1 MIVKLLGF
9 WLLPSFLW
17 ALQTPQISGTPH
29 SDQELCQEY
38 EPTLHRYNSL
48 TRQMDLVKA
57 KGAGNV
63 SCLIYPEKMLRCT
76 VSGQYLPRGSQLS
89 VAVIISDVE
98 EMTSTLPE
106 CSEAIQPSKGP
117 GDSKPFVECRVD
129 HPFSSLTVLLNA
141 SGPDTHALFCHT
153 FSSELLEVLSPPPN
167 ITAEV
172 KEGQLLVSWGL
183 PYSLHTKKHRCFVYQ
198 VDDKQ
203 EINDIQETTHLER
216 QVDPAAGY
224 AVRIRTRKSP
234 SCLGPEEWSAWSE
247 PIGLPGGSRYNLNK
261 VLIGSILLGT
271 PMIVLALLL
280 LLRKHRVSKLLF
292 PQIPQLPKKYKHFL
306 KRPTSS
312 TFLPV
317 VQAVYEED
325 ITVVE
330 DTQSSTDELKQDL

>member
-1 MIVKLLGF
+1 MIMKLFGF
-9 WLLPSFLW
+9 WLLPSVLW
-17 ALQTPQISGTPH
+17 ALPTPQMGTRH

-38 EPTLHRYNSL
+38 DPTLHRYNSL
-48 TRQMDLVKA
+48 TGGMDLVEEEDA
-57 KGAGNV
+57 KNV
-63 SCLIYPEKMLRCT
+63 SCLIYPDKMLRCT
-76 VSGQYLPRGSQLS
+76 AWGQYLPRGSQLS

-98 EMTSTLPE
+98 EKTSTLPE
-106 CSEAIQPSKGP
+106 CSKAIQPSRGP
-117 GDSKPFVECRVD
+117 GGSKPFVVCRVD
-129 HPFSSLTVLLNA
+129 HPFSFLTVLLNA

-172 KEGQLLVSWGL
+172 KEGRLLVSWGL
-183 PYSLHTKKHRCFVYQ
+183 PYSRSSQNPLCFDYQ
-198 VDDKQ
+198 VDDKRQ
-203 EINDIQETTHLER
+203 VNEIQQTTHLER
-216 QVDPAAGY
+216 PVDPAVGY
-224 AVRIRTRKSP
+224 AVRVRTRKNP
-234 SCLGPEEWSAWSE
+234 NCLGPKEWSAWSD

-261 VLIGSILLGT
+261 LLIGSILLGT

-306 KRPTSS
+306 KRPTSC

-317 VQAVYEED
+317 VQAAYEED

-330 DTQSSTDELKQDL
+330 DTQSSTDELKQDP